1 MAKVALLIGT
11 GYSGEDV
18 LHKVPWVRYF
28 AEKHNIYV
36 ASRIKPEIHLTEPL
50 KQLIGDVA
58 FNDIK
63 NAVDELIEI
72 ASGFYVVYDSP
83 CLKKQHTATDVDKL
97 QSWLGVSFKYISSFD
112 RRFFNRWTMVD
123 SRSQH
128 ELNNYL
134 AGLVEFFKDFFTE
147 NQIRIFINTIE
158 DDVFS
163 VTAYYVARKLGVQ
176 ILGFVTGRFPR
187 RGLMFCKDFSDVCV
201 WNEKDVNWS
210 EIISL
215 YTESTIA
222 GKEILTRNFNY
233 WRLISL
239 PRRLKNVESVI
250 NYGRFVEHVIRNYDY
265 ERFIYEN
272 INVWVE
278 SRKYLIKLARR
289 FLIKT
294 ILNRPYYND
303 KYFLFPLHYMD
314 DAQITFREPLLD
326 QFKLISIIS
335 RALPVG
341 YYLYVKPHPHYFGTD
356 VSFKELI
363 KVARLKNVK
372 VIDPSTPPVNLIRNS
387 VGVITVNS
395 TTGFEALVMGVP
407 VLTFGHDFYCKG
419 HLCYVV
425 QDINKL
431 SETLIAMINR
441 CNQPDR
447 VTVMDFVKTVYA
459 NTIWIDGI
467 NYDYGF
473 YGLTDIDGRNI
484 SLALNRI
491 VEALGSEAKC

>member
-1 MAKVALLIGT
+1 MVNIALLIGT

-18 LHKVPWVRYF
+18 LHKVPWIRHL
-28 AEKHNIYV
+28 ARKHNIYI

-50 KQLIGDVA
+50 KQLIGEVA

-63 NAVDELIEI
+63 NAMDELIEI
-72 ASGFYVVYDSP
+72 ATDFFVVYDSP
-83 CLKKQHTATDVDKL
+83 YLKKQYTTIEIDEL
-97 QSWLGVSFKYISSFD
+97 QRWLGVSFKYISSFD
-112 RRFFNRWTMVD
+112 RRFFNRRTMVD
-123 SRSQH
+123 SRSQQ
-128 ELNNYL
+128 ELNTYL
-134 AGLVEFFKDFFTE
+134 AGLGGFFKEFFTE
-147 NQIRIFINTIE
+147 NQIGMFINTIE

-163 VTAYYVARKLGVQ
+163 VTAYYVAKRLGIE
-176 ILGFVTGRFPR
+176 ILGLMTGRFPR

-201 WNEKDVNWS
+201 WNEKDVNWD
-210 EIISL
+210 EINSL

-222 GKEILTRNFNY
+222 GKEMLTRNFNY

-239 PRRLKNVESVI
+239 PRRLKGLKSVI
-250 NYGRFVEHVIRNYDY
+250 NYNRFAEHVISNYDY

-272 INVWVE
+272 VNVWSE
-278 SRKYLIKLARR
+278 SKKYLIKFARR

-294 ILNRPYYND
+294 ILNRPNYND
-303 KYFLFPLHYMD
+303 KYFLLPLHYME

-326 QFKLISIIS
+326 QFKLISNIS

-372 VIDPSTPPVNLIRNS
+372 IIDPSTPPINLLKNS

-395 TTGFEALVMGVP
+395 TTGFEALIMGVP

-419 HLCYVV
+419 DLCYLVR
-425 QDINKL
+425 DINKL
-431 SETLIAMINR
+431 SETLISMINR
-441 CNQPDR
+441 SDQPDR
-447 VTVMDFVKTVYA
+447 DTIIDFVKTVYA

-473 YGLTDIDGRNI
+473 YGLTDVDGRNI
-484 SLALNRI
+484 SLALNHI
-491 VEALGSEAKC
+491 VEALEVGSKC